1 MAFKENLITRDAPK
15 ILKNYDLGD
24 FTITII
30 EEHLSENNSR
40 NVTEPVHS
48 FYLSCCGYAKRIFSI
63 LESAASE
70 EMYKELIELNI
81 ETEIAIFKEETADLE
96 FKFHVLNP

>member
-1 MAFKENLITRDAPK
+1 MTFKENLITRDAPK

-30 EEHLSENNSR
+30 EECLPENNSR

-81 ETEIAIFKEETADLE
+81 ETETAIFKEETADLE

>member
-1 MAFKENLITRDAPK
+1 
-15 ILKNYDLGD
+15 
-24 FTITII
+24 
-30 EEHLSENNSR
+30 
-40 NVTEPVHS
+40 
-48 FYLSCCGYAKRIFSI
+48 